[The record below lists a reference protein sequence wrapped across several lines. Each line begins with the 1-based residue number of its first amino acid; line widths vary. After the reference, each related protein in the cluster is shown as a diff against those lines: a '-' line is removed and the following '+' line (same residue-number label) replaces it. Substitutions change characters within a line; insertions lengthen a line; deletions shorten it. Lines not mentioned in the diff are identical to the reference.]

1 MPASIKFVNSTI
13 NLLDKTES
21 LKEICQYDKFIS
33 YICQF
38 DVQSRIGTTEPCSV
52 VDYFDFVKSHLLDW
66 DDNSIAAITSI
77 ITDVGAKYASKFTK
91 MKLPEHINIV
101 LTDGKDESGAAYC
114 RNMSTIVLPVTSNRP
129 VKFEPKIGEKGFDPC
144 DAKANASAE
153 ATTQSSETI
162 KDCANSSKWYTT
174 FVHELFHI
182 WSRNNTDARNR
193 MYERIGY
200 HHLDKP
206 LYLPGDLAHQKITN
220 PDAPAIDCYTLL
232 KTGKNKIY
240 MPYVPV
246 LYSKNEYD
254 PSHNKSFF
262 DYLVFVLMG
271 VQIKHIQNSMHD
283 SDIVL
288 DPSNIIS
295 PDKEPAFFDLIGHN
309 TMYVIHPEEILADNF
324 VLYIMHDSYHN
335 IPGIDKP
342 EVLEMMREVFLQIQT
357 QIQTQSQPQFD
368 QNDPI
373 TNLRQTLVT
382 LQNQNAALKKEMADD
397 AEKQKL
403 LRSIEKLKQ
412 EKQKLLHS
420 IEKLKQENEQIERAK
435 SMRQKETDSGMVWQD
450 DGLDGVWINK
460 RNDLWQE
467 SAETMLFCSGTPDAS
482 VRQTGTRQ
490 PQNDLW
496 QESAETM
503 LYNAGTPDASVRQR
517 QTEKFDYDASA
528 ETMLYNPMAGT
539 PDASVRQTGTRQP
552 QPWYTYDGYH

>member
-200 HHLDKP
+200 YHLDKP
-206 LYLPGDLAHQKITN
+206 LYLPGDLTHQKITN

-246 LYSKNEYD
+246 LYSKYPYD

-262 DYLVFVLMG
+262 DYLEFVLMG
-271 VQIKHIQNSMHD
+271 VQIKHFQNSMYD

-309 TMYVIHPEEILADNF
+309 TTYVVNPEEILADNF
-324 VLYIMHDSYHN
+324 VLYVMHDSYHN

-342 EVLEMMREVFLQIQT
+342 EVLEMMREVFLQIQ
-357 QIQTQSQPQFD
+357 IQSQPQFNQND

-373 TNLRQTLVT
+373 TNLRQNLVT
-382 LQNQNAALKKEMADD
+382 LQNQNAALKKE
-397 AEKQKL
+397 KQKL
-403 LRSIEKLKQ
+403 LC
-412 EKQKLLHS
+412 S
-420 IEKLKQENEQIERAK
+420 IEKLKQENEQIEHAK
-435 SMRQKETDSGMVWQD
+435 SMRQKETDSSMVRED

-460 RNDLWQE
+460 RNNLWQE

-490 PQNDLW
+490 PQNNLW

-503 LYNAGTPDASVRQR
+503 LYNS
-517 QTEKFDYDASA
+517 
-528 ETMLYNPMAGT
+528 GT